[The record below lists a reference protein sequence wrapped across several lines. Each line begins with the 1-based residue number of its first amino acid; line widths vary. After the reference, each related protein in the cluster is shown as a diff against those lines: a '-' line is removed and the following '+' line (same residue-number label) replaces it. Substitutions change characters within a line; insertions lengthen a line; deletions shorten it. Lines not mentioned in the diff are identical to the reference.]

1 MAYDLTSHMF
11 WRELLACPILTKIRE
26 DNARKAAADAV
37 VKARNDLDITEAVR
51 DVLEHKRREANA
63 AMDQA
68 DAEVIAARKRLREA
82 EAELAKMGNKQ

>member
-1 MAYDLTSHMF
+1 MAYDLTSKLYTS
-11 WRELLACPILTKIRE
+11 ELLTCPILTKIRE

-37 VKARNDLDITEAVR
+37 VKARNDLDLTEAVR

-82 EAELAKMGNKQ
+82 EAELAKLA